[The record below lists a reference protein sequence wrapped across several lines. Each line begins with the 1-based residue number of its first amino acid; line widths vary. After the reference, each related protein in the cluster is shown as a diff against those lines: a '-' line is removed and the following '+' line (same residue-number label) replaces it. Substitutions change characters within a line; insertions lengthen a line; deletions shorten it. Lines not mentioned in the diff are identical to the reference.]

1 MIHLG
6 KRNVLGVL
14 LDAIDYEAATA
25 QILAAAREARP
36 FTVSALAVHG
46 VMTGVLDPEQ
56 KYRLNRFDLLCPDG
70 HPVRWMLNRAHDA
83 GLADRVYGPFLTL
96 RVCAAAARE
105 GLPLH
110 LFGSTPEVIARLNTA
125 LGERFPGIRV
135 AGAQPS
141 RFRAATADEA
151 AADAAA
157 IRASGARLVLCGLG
171 CPRQEVWAYEMREA
185 VGVPILAVGAAFDF
199 LAGNLRMAP
208 KWMQDRGLEWLY
220 RLGAEPRRLWRRYV
234 VLNPLYLW
242 HCARQLW
249 LRQPYRAEDAVPPR
263 AMLRYG

>member
-25 QILAAAREARP
+25 AILAAARDGRP

-46 VMTGVLDPEQ
+46 VMTGVLDPEH
-56 KYRLNRFDLLCPDG
+56 KFRLNQFDLLCPDG
-70 HPVRWMLNRAHDA
+70 HPVRWMLNRAHQI

-96 RVCAAAARE
+96 RVCDAAARE
-105 GLPLH
+105 GLPLF
-110 LFGSTPEVIARLNTA
+110 LFGSKPEVIERLRTA
-125 LGERFPGIRV
+125 LAERFPGIQV
-135 AGAQPS
+135 AGAQAS
-141 RFRAATADEA
+141 RFQTVGESEA
-151 AADAAA
+151 AADAIA
-157 IRASGARLVLCGLG
+157 IRESGARLVLCGLG

-185 VGVPILAVGAAFDF
+185 VGLPILAVGAAFDF

-220 RLGAEPRRLWRRYV
+220 RLVSEPGRLWRRYL

-242 HCARQLW
+242 HCARQLL
-249 LRQPYRAEDAVPPR
+249 LRRPYPAGNATAPR
-263 AMLRYG
+263 HPVRYG

>member
-1 MIHLG
+1 MVHLG

-14 LDAIDYEAATA
+14 LDAVDYDAATA
-25 QILAAAREARP
+25 AVLAAARAGRP

-70 HPVRWMLNRAHDA
+70 HPVRWMINRAHGA
-83 GLADRVYGPFLTL
+83 HLADRVYGPFLTL
-96 RVCAAAARE
+96 RVCAEAAHE
-105 GLPLH
+105 GLPLY
-110 LFGSTPEVIARLNTA
+110 LYGSTPEVIERLRTA
-125 LGERFPGIRV
+125 LAERFPGIV
-135 AGAQPS
+135 IAGARPS
-141 RFRAATADEA
+141 RFRAATAEET
-151 AADAAA
+151 AADAAQ

-185 VGVPILAVGAAFDF
+185 IGVPILAVGAAFDF

-220 RLGAEPRRLWRRYV
+220 RLLAEPRRLWRRYLI
-234 VLNPLYLW
+234 LNPLYLW

-249 LRQPYRAEDAVPPR
+249 LRRPYAPDDATPPR
-263 AMLRYG
+263 QALRYG